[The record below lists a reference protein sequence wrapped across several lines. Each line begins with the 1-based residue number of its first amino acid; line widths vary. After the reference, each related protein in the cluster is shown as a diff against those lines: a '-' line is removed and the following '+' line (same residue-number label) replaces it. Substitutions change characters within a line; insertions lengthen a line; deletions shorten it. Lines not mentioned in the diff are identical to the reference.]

1 MLTSQEQKINF
12 FSRKKIIRTIYNVYV
27 CILPYIIMHIFLE
40 SFLISAIKG

>member
-12 FSRKKIIRTIYNVYV
+12 FSRKKKIRTVYNVYV
-27 CILPYIIMHIFLE
+27 CILPYIMHVFLE